1 MSEDALRTIL
11 EKHMRLSWCWSRRWH
26 SILAAGFAVPL
37 CGATF
42 IVWKASHAREQ
53 AAADLAAT
61 RQLGFRLLPVNRQIP
76 PGIDLVSANPDFQDA
91 AIFDGRLVVSARAG
105 LFVYDASGA
114 LLHWYRAGLELPSA
128 ALGPMSTGL
137 AAGSA
142 RPELF
147 IATHGAG
154 VLAFDGNAFRQI
166 LPADPDARSITAVLA
181 LGSGRLL
188 MGTERRG
195 LLVFDGH
202 VLSAFAD
209 KLRSAHITALAG
221 CDGDL
226 WIGTLANGVFHDHSG
241 ELDNLA
247 SALPDPQV
255 LSLYAEPDAFENSQR
270 AWAGT
275 PLGVVEFRDGA
286 RARSLAD
293 GFFAKSLARSASSN
307 TPRTGDSLA
316 IGTEDEGVV
325 QLPLASAR
333 PSRLRL
339 DTQNSPASITRVST
353 LSGDLYALSASA
365 IFRFDRSESAWRS
378 VAAISAALTD
388 RNISALAASNGRLW
402 VGYFDRGLDVA
413 EPKLEHAAHQE
424 SDTLFCINRIRS
436 DPDGTRTAVA
446 TANGLALFD
455 AAGQMRQVM
464 TSKDGL
470 LSDQVTDVAFREDGM
485 VIATPAGLSF
495 ADRSGVR
502 SLYAFHGL
510 VNNHVYTVA
519 TWNRQTLAGTLGG
532 ISLLDDDIVRANY
545 TTANSHLKHNW
556 ITALVRA
563 GDDWL
568 AGTYG
573 AGVMRLDSQGE
584 WHSFPDLKTGF
595 MVNPNAMLVAQ
606 GRVYAGSLNQGL
618 FILDLAS
625 GRWTNWS
632 DGLPSF
638 NVTALAADSNFLY
651 IGTDNGLVR
660 VSQGAL

>member
-1 MSEDALRTIL
+1 
-11 EKHMRLSWCWSRRWH
+11 MRLCWCWSRRWH
-26 SILAAGFAVPL
+26 SILAACFALPL
-37 CGATF
+37 FGGAF

-76 PGIDLVSANPDFQDA
+76 PGIDLIAANPDFQDA
-91 AIFDGRLVVSARAG
+91 AVFDGRLVVSARAG
-105 LFVYDASGA
+105 LFLYDTSGT
-114 LLHWYRAGLELPSA
+114 LLHWYRAGLDLPSA
-128 ALGPMSTGL
+128 ELGPMSAGL
-137 AAGSA
+137 AAGSS

-166 LPADPDARSITAVLA
+166 LPADPDSRSVTAVLA

-188 MGTERRG
+188 IGTERKG

-202 VLSAFAD
+202 ALSPFHDQLKA
-209 KLRSAHITALAG
+209 AHITALAG
-221 CDGDL
+221 SDGDL
-226 WIGTLANGVFHDHSG
+226 WIGTLARGVFHDHSG

-247 SALPDPQV
+247 ASLPDPQI
-255 LSLYAEPDAFENSQR
+255 LSLYAEPGR

-275 PLGVVEFRDGA
+275 PLGVVEFHDGA
-286 RARSLAD
+286 RVRTLAE
-293 GFFAKSLARSASSN
+293 GFFAKSLA
-307 TPRTGDSLA
+307 RTGDSLA

-325 QLPLASAR
+325 QLPLASAL
-333 PSRLRL
+333 PTRLHPE
-339 DTQNSPASITRVST
+339 TQDSPASITR
-353 LSGDLYALSASA
+353 LSNFAGDLYALSASA
-365 IFRFDRSESAWRS
+365 IFRFDRSQSAWRS
-378 VAAISAALTD
+378 VAATSAVLTD
-388 RNISALAASNGRLW
+388 RNISALAAGSGRLW
-402 VGYFDRGLDVA
+402 VGYFDRGLDLV
-413 EPKLEHAAHQE
+413 EPNLEHAAHQE
-424 SDTLFCINRIRS
+424 SGTLFCINRIRS
-436 DPDGTRTAVA
+436 DPHGTRTAVA

-455 AAGQMRQVM
+455 ANGRLHQVM
-464 TSKDGL
+464 TSKDGF
-470 LSDQVTDVAFREDGM
+470 LSDQITDVAFRESGM

-495 ADRSGVR
+495 IDRSGVR

-519 TWNRQTLAGTLGG
+519 TWNRLTLAGTLGG
-532 ISLLDDDIVRANY
+532 VSLLDDDIVRVNY
-545 TTANSHLKHNW
+545 TTANSHLRHNW

-573 AGVMRLDSQGE
+573 AGVLRLDSNGD
-584 WHSFPDLKTGF
+584 WHTFPDLKAGF
-595 MVNPNAMLVAQ
+595 VVNPNAMLVAE
-606 GRVYAGSLNQGL
+606 GRVYAGSLDQGL

-632 DGLPSF
+632 DGLPSP
-638 NVTALAADSNFLY
+638 NVTALASDGASLY